1 MVNFHNVSSDEE
13 EKVGQYQMT
22 YGSSSSAPS
31 SLAVQ
36 QDLGHTLSLKECSF
50 LNVDHAS
57 LPQRRH
63 SDVPPYSCQYVIFPI
78 FCTRKDADFGRLIQF
93 LLILLFTPNLVSAK
107 CIFLQWC
114 RYPLCPYR
122 RPLCFIAKR
131 GFTFVSSHYGYLVEA
146 VSPDG
151 GTLEVYRDSSYFLA
165 NCAPP
170 VQGSVTGEFLV
181 KWSLVANCLFE
192 LKDSIFLPFQLAFH
206 GSFDVFSLRRSFSL
220 KSRHLSINFGKCFH
234 ARLSKE
240 VLNNMLVWWISHR
253 FAGAM
258 LQGSYLLNKKLKSL
272 KLSGDSRPPPS
283 GEVSKFSL
291 RRKLSRKKNPDFDVD
306 KKSGKDQGKQS
317 AAGASHYRRGSFLYR
332 IDSDA
337 ELPHGATRHSDQ
349 HSAELTR
356 PAKNS
361 DGIMVPSGSN
371 EPASMQD
378 TPVDQ
383 PPCQQSSPSDEHVAD
398 HSSAPPAGTSTN
410 EVAVLVGLDNLL
422 SDDPCAP
429 RLLFRRTCSTG
440 ALSKLDQA
448 NVKSLFWKKIPFV
461 RSMVYTPFWTNG
473 LHPVPSRAAQSSKL
487 SSFPVAKLGMHLR
500 QPAPEWLHKNGHG
513 EDLIV
518 TPFAQVLATLRNVRE
533 NIVALTQS
541 ADKASTSTTLRPSQ
555 VGPSSGPTEASSAVS
570 SGTAAGGSM
579 PDEATQHLAE
589 STLMELD
596 WCLEQLEAIQT
607 HRSVSEM
614 TSSKFRKML
623 TKELSQFSD
632 SKSGDQLSRFI
643 FSTFMGHD
651 DDLELASEKQKQI
664 TDSIKESDE
673 EKAFGASS
681 KLGKTKQHVT
691 SAMSHISG
699 VHKLRKSPTTN
710 AEETVAAAL
719 SDSTLMACTC
729 TGSKFTPELENAIGE
744 IDRWGMDVF
753 KFHRLCDSHSL
764 TTVTFTVMKNRG
776 LIREFRI
783 NTTMLLTY
791 LLHLE
796 DHYRQNSYH
805 NSIHATD
812 VTQTVHVM
820 FSAPSLNSVFTD
832 LEKFAVIFAAA
843 IHDVDHPGLTNQF
856 LVNSGSELAIMY
868 NDESVL
874 EQHHLA
880 VAFKLLQEPDCD
892 ILTGLSQKQRQ
903 LFRRIVIDT
912 VLATDMSKHMSLLAD
927 LKTMVETKKLSGPGL
942 PKLEK
947 YGDRIQVLQ
956 NLIHIADLSNPSK
969 PLPLYEQWV
978 DRLLEEYWGQGDK
991 EKELGF
997 EVSPMCDRQNV
1008 SREKSQVGFI
1018 DYIVHPLMETW
1029 ADLVYP
1035 DGQQILDQLEQNRN
1049 NFFVRLTEKDQ
1060 EEFPVTT

>member
-1 MVNFHNVSSDEE
+1 MLLSGGCQQQSLEDNASRGAETLFLSYCLFSAEKKSS
-13 EKVGQYQMT
+13 KR
-22 YGSSSSAPS
+22 S
-31 SLAVQ
+31 
-36 QDLGHTLSLKECSF
+36 
-50 LNVDHAS
+50 
-57 LPQRRH
+57 
-63 SDVPPYSCQYVIFPI
+63 
-78 FCTRKDADFGRLIQF
+78 KDA
-93 LLILLFTPNLVSAK
+93 
-107 CIFLQWC
+107 
-114 RYPLCPYR
+114 
-122 RPLCFIAKR
+122 
-131 GFTFVSSHYGYLVEA
+131 
-146 VSPDG
+146 
-151 GTLEVYRDSSYFLA
+151 
-165 NCAPP
+165 
-170 VQGSVTGEFLV
+170 
-181 KWSLVANCLFE
+181 FE
-192 LKDSIFLPFQLAFH
+192 
-206 GSFDVFSLRRSFSL
+206 
-220 KSRHLSINFGKCFH
+220 
-234 ARLSKE
+234 
-240 VLNNMLVWWISHR
+240 
-253 FAGAM
+253 
-258 LQGSYLLNKKLKSL
+258 
-272 KLSGDSRPPPS
+272 
-283 GEVSKFSL
+283 
-291 RRKLSRKKNPDFDVD
+291 
-306 KKSGKDQGKQS
+306 
-317 AAGASHYRRGSFLYR
+317 
-332 IDSDA
+332 
-337 ELPHGATRHSDQ
+337 
-349 HSAELTR
+349 
-356 PAKNS
+356 
-361 DGIMVPSGSN
+361 
-371 EPASMQD
+371 
-378 TPVDQ
+378 
-383 PPCQQSSPSDEHVAD
+383 
-398 HSSAPPAGTSTN
+398 
-410 EVAVLVGLDNLL
+410 
-422 SDDPCAP
+422 
-429 RLLFRRTCSTG
+429 
-440 ALSKLDQA
+440 
-448 NVKSLFWKKIPFV
+448 
-461 RSMVYTPFWTNG
+461 
-473 LHPVPSRAAQSSKL
+473 
-487 SSFPVAKLGMHLR
+487 
-500 QPAPEWLHKNGHG
+500 HG

>member
-1 MVNFHNVSSDEE
+1 MFFLLWVDARCVDERCCFPE
-13 EKVGQYQMT
+13 DFSGALWKTTPLVTPKRCSCLIVCFPAENKRLNDPRVLL
-22 YGSSSSAPS
+22 SSA
-31 SLAVQ
+31 
-36 QDLGHTLSLKECSF
+36 
-50 LNVDHAS
+50 
-57 LPQRRH
+57 
-63 SDVPPYSCQYVIFPI
+63 
-78 FCTRKDADFGRLIQF
+78 
-93 LLILLFTPNLVSAK
+93 LL
-107 CIFLQWC
+107 
-114 RYPLCPYR
+114 
-122 RPLCFIAKR
+122 
-131 GFTFVSSHYGYLVEA
+131 
-146 VSPDG
+146 
-151 GTLEVYRDSSYFLA
+151 
-165 NCAPP
+165 
-170 VQGSVTGEFLV
+170 
-181 KWSLVANCLFE
+181 
-192 LKDSIFLPFQLAFH
+192 
-206 GSFDVFSLRRSFSL
+206 
-220 KSRHLSINFGKCFH
+220 
-234 ARLSKE
+234 
-240 VLNNMLVWWISHR
+240 
-253 FAGAM
+253 
-258 LQGSYLLNKKLKSL
+258 
-272 KLSGDSRPPPS
+272 
-283 GEVSKFSL
+283 
-291 RRKLSRKKNPDFDVD
+291 
-306 KKSGKDQGKQS
+306 
-317 AAGASHYRRGSFLYR
+317 
-332 IDSDA
+332 
-337 ELPHGATRHSDQ
+337 
-349 HSAELTR
+349 
-356 PAKNS
+356 
-361 DGIMVPSGSN
+361 
-371 EPASMQD
+371 
-378 TPVDQ
+378 
-383 PPCQQSSPSDEHVAD
+383 
-398 HSSAPPAGTSTN
+398 
-410 EVAVLVGLDNLL
+410 
-422 SDDPCAP
+422 
-429 RLLFRRTCSTG
+429 
-440 ALSKLDQA
+440 
-448 NVKSLFWKKIPFV
+448 
-461 RSMVYTPFWTNG
+461 
-473 LHPVPSRAAQSSKL
+473 
-487 SSFPVAKLGMHLR
+487 
-500 QPAPEWLHKNGHG
+500 HG

-533 NIVALTQS
+533 NIMNTSIGSGRAL
-541 ADKASTSTTLRPSQ
+541 RRR
-555 VGPSSGPTEASSAVS
+555 
-570 SGTAAGGSM
+570 TAAGGSM
-579 PDEATQHLAE
+579 PDESTQHLAE

-643 FSTFMGHD
+643 FSTFM
-651 DDLELASEKQKQI
+651 
-664 TDSIKESDE
+664 DSIKESDE
-673 EKAFGASS
+673 EKTFGVSS
-681 KLGKTKQHVT
+681 KLGRTKQHVT

-710 AEETVAAAL
+710 AEETV
-719 SDSTLMACTC
+719 
-729 TGSKFTPELENAIGE
+729 NAIGE

>member
-1 MVNFHNVSSDEE
+1 
-13 EKVGQYQMT
+13 
-22 YGSSSSAPS
+22 
-31 SLAVQ
+31 
-36 QDLGHTLSLKECSF
+36 
-50 LNVDHAS
+50 
-57 LPQRRH
+57 
-63 SDVPPYSCQYVIFPI
+63 
-78 FCTRKDADFGRLIQF
+78 
-93 LLILLFTPNLVSAK
+93 
-107 CIFLQWC
+107 
-114 RYPLCPYR
+114 
-122 RPLCFIAKR
+122 
-131 GFTFVSSHYGYLVEA
+131 
-146 VSPDG
+146 
-151 GTLEVYRDSSYFLA
+151 
-165 NCAPP
+165 
-170 VQGSVTGEFLV
+170 
-181 KWSLVANCLFE
+181 
-192 LKDSIFLPFQLAFH
+192 
-206 GSFDVFSLRRSFSL
+206 
-220 KSRHLSINFGKCFH
+220 
-234 ARLSKE
+234 
-240 VLNNMLVWWISHR
+240 
-253 FAGAM
+253 M
-258 LQGSYLLNKKLKSL
+258 LQGSYLLNKKFKAL
-272 KLSGDSRPPPS
+272 KLSGDGRPPS
-283 GEVSKFSL
+283 GDVSKFSL
-291 RRKLSRKKNPDFDVD
+291 RRRLSKKKNVDFDVD
-306 KKSGKDQGKQS
+306 KKPGKDQGKQG

-349 HSAELTR
+349 
-356 PAKNS
+356 
-361 DGIMVPSGSN
+361 
-371 EPASMQD
+371 Q
-378 TPVDQ
+378 
-383 PPCQQSSPSDEHVAD
+383 
-398 HSSAPPAGTSTN
+398 
-410 EVAVLVGLDNLL
+410 
-422 SDDPCAP
+422 
-429 RLLFRRTCSTG
+429 
-440 ALSKLDQA
+440 
-448 NVKSLFWKKIPFV
+448 
-461 RSMVYTPFWTNG
+461 
-473 LHPVPSRAAQSSKL
+473 
-487 SSFPVAKLGMHLR
+487 
-500 QPAPEWLHKNGHG
+500 HG

-518 TPFAQVLATLRNVRE
+518 TPFAQVLATLRSVRE

-541 ADKASTSTTLRPSQ
+541 ADRASTSAAQRPSQ
-555 VGPSSGPTEASSAVS
+555 LGPSPAAAEASPAAP
-570 SGTAAGGSM
+570 SGTVVESM

-651 DDLELASEKQKQI
+651 DDLELASEKQKQ
-664 TDSIKESDE
+664 TTGSLKESDE
-673 EKAFGASS
+673 EKPFGASS
-681 KLGKTKQHVT
+681 KMGRTKQHVT
-691 SAMSHISG
+691 SAMSFISG
-699 VHKLRKSPTTN
+699 VHKLKKSPTN

-719 SDSTLMACTC
+719 SDSTLMACTYS
-729 TGSKFTPELENAIGE
+729 GGKFTPELENAIGD
-744 IDRWGMDVF
+744 IDRWGMDIF

-776 LIREFRI
+776 LIKEFRI
-783 NTTMLLTY
+783 NTTALLTY

-880 VAFKLLQEPDCD
+880 VAFKLLQESDCD

-978 DRLLEEYWGQGDK
+978 DRLLEEYWRQGDK
-991 EKELGF
+991 EKELGL

-1060 EEFPVTT
+1060 EEFPVAT